1 VAAAA
6 IMSLNLAPS
15 RPSFGQVRCIGHWN
29 GRSSRG
35 DCCGAASGHAFVA
48 QRGALHETPQG
59 LDLGRSR
66 AYLDASMIKITW
78 LLASAAAASAV
89 WAEPA
94 KPAAAAPLSAMRSYV
109 DLASSGSGFDC
120 APAPIGGG
128 TAPTFRS
135 NAAGSVAW
143 WYCATPNGQWRVNW
157 AAATAEQMSARNLF
171 AQFRAVLTANDRKAA
186 FNAAVAR
193 NVTTPVNA
201 PALTAVW
208 QPFVAEMSA
217 GKPSALPVASL
228 TAPVAGGTLSTMLAW
243 AL

>member
-1 VAAAA
+1 
-6 IMSLNLAPS
+6 
-15 RPSFGQVRCIGHWN
+15 
-29 GRSSRG
+29 
-35 DCCGAASGHAFVA
+35 
-48 QRGALHETPQG
+48 
-59 LDLGRSR
+59 
-66 AYLDASMIKITW
+66 MIKITC
-78 LLASAAAASAV
+78 LFALAAANAA

-94 KPAAAAPLSAMRSYV
+94 KPTPTAPLSAMRSYV
-109 DLASSGSGFDC
+109 DLASSGGGFDC

-135 NAAGSVAW
+135 NGAGSVVW

-171 AQFRAVLTANDRKAA
+171 AQFRAVLTATDQKAA

-193 NVTTPVNA
+193 NVTTPMNS
-201 PALTAVW
+201 PALVAVW
-208 QPFVAEMSA
+208 QPFVAEMNA
-217 GKPSALPVASL
+217 GKPTALPIASL

>member
-1 VAAAA
+1 MTK
-6 IMSLNLAPS
+6 I
-15 RPSFGQVRCIGHWN
+15 
-29 GRSSRG
+29 
-35 DCCGAASGHAFVA
+35 
-48 QRGALHETPQG
+48 
-59 LDLGRSR
+59 
-66 AYLDASMIKITW
+66 AYL
-78 LLASAAAASAV
+78 LAFAAAASPA

-94 KPAAAAPLSAMRSYV
+94 KPAVAAPSSALRSYV

-120 APAPIGGG
+120 APAPIGSG

-135 NAAGSVAW
+135 NAAGSVVW

-171 AQFRAVLTANDRKAA
+171 AQVRAVLTASDQKAA

-201 PALTAVW
+201 PALMAVW
-208 QPFVAEMSA
+208 QPFVAEMNA
-217 GKPSALPVASL
+217 GKPTALPIATL
-228 TAPVAGGTLSTMLAW
+228 TVPVAGGTMSTMLAW